1 MSDITR
7 KAVIVR
13 LPEEYVTLIDLRAK
27 ERGISRNEWFTRMT
41 KYGLFERTKEP
52 EAKPVPKR
60 RFEILP
66 QERT

>member
-13 LPEEYVTLIDLRAK
+13 LPEEYVTLVDIRAK

-41 KYGLFERTKEP
+41 KYGLFEKDKVQQP
-52 EAKPVPKR
+52 SVQPAPKR
-60 RFEILP
+60 KFVVNPSR
-66 QERT
+66 